1 MAKSRAGGSRSYLRG
16 KLGSDVYSIG
26 KDGKGKKQQ
35 VVRALAETVKNPQT
49 IAQMRGRMIMSTV
62 MQAQSAMAFIVDH
75 SFDGVPAGQPSISEF
90 IRRNYELIK
99 ADVASHPSSGNS
111 FGLVKYQEKGVHG
124 GAFVVSNGNAQL
136 PSNVEFNFDQLYP
149 GINFTGLASGF
160 TAGDFRSLL
169 GLNVGDYFTLVH
181 ISSDPG
187 RLIAHRIKIID
198 TLPDAT
204 VITDANANKLFE
216 VESINDTDKNGVE
229 FDVAADG
236 QSLKVN
242 TVTSS
247 ALGAGLILSKKEGG
261 QWTHNKCTLD
271 LGNQTMRWS
280 ADVALPTY
288 PVGSERFLN
297 GGDL

>member
-99 ADVASHPSSGNS
+99 DDVAAHPSAGNQ
-111 FGLVKYQEKGVHG
+111 FGLVKYQEKGVRG

-136 PSNVEFNFDQLYP
+136 PSNVEFDFDNLYP

-160 TAGDFRSLL
+160 NAGDFRSLL

-181 ISSDPG
+181 ISDSPG
-187 RLIAHRIKIID
+187 RLVAHRIKITD

-204 VITDANANKLFE
+204 VITDANASQLFE
-216 VESINDTDKNGVE
+216 VESINDTDQNGIE

-236 QSLKVN
+236 LSLKVY
-242 TVTSS
+242 TVATS
-247 ALGAGLILSKKEGG
+247 ALGAGLILSKKVGG

>member
-62 MQAQSAMAFIVDH
+62 MQAQSAMAYIVDH

-99 ADVASHPSSGNS
+99 ADVAAHPSSGNS
-111 FGLVKYQEKGVHG
+111 FGLVKYQEKGVRG
-124 GAFVVSNGNAQL
+124 GAYVISNGNAQL
-136 PSNVEFNFDQLYP
+136 PSMVEFSFENVEP
-149 GINFTGLASGF
+149 AINFTGLNSGF

-169 GLNVGDYFTLVH
+169 GLAVGDYFTLVWV
-181 ISSDPG
+181 SRNPG
-187 RLIAHRIKIID
+187 RLVAHRIKVAD
-198 TLPDAT
+198 TLADAT
-204 VITDANANKLFE
+204 VVTDANARQLFE
-216 VESINDTDKNGVE
+216 IETINDTEGVGLT

-236 QSLKVN
+236 TSLRIFSN
-242 TVTSS
+242 PTT
-247 ALGAGLILSKKEGG
+247 ADGAGLILSKKVGG
-261 QWTHNKCTLD
+261 QWTHNQCVLD
-271 LGNQTMRWS
+271 IANQQMRFTS
-280 ADVALPTY
+280 DVALPTY

>member
-62 MQAQSAMAFIVDH
+62 MQAQSAMAYIVDH

-99 ADVASHPSSGNS
+99 ADVAAHPTTGNQ
-111 FGLVKYQEKGVHG
+111 FGLVKYQEKGVRG
-124 GAFVVSNGNAQL
+124 GAYVVSNGNAQL
-136 PSNVEFNFDQLYP
+136 PSNVEFSFNDLEPAIKFS
-149 GINFTGLASGF
+149 GLTSGF

-169 GLNVGDYFTLVH
+169 GLNVGDYFTLVWV
-181 ISSDPG
+181 SRGPG
-187 RLIAHRIKIID
+187 RLVAKRIKIID
-198 TLPDAT
+198 TLADAT
-204 VITDANANKLFE
+204 VVTDANASQLFE
-216 VESINDTDKNGVE
+216 VESINDTENAGLT

-236 QSLKVN
+236 TSLRIYSN
-242 TVTSS
+242 PTSMD
-247 ALGAGLILSKKEGG
+247 GAGLILSKKVSG
-261 QWTHNKCTLD
+261 QWTHNKCVLD
-271 LGNQTMRWS
+271 LGDQTMRWAS
-280 ADVALPTY
+280 DVALPTY

>member
-62 MQAQSAMAFIVDH
+62 MQAQSAMAYIVDH

-99 ADVASHPSSGNS
+99 ADVAAHPSAGNQ
-111 FGLVKYQEKGVHG
+111 FGMVKYQEKGVRG
-124 GAFVVSNGNAQL
+124 GAYVVSNGNAQL
-136 PSNVEFNFDQLYP
+136 PSMVEFSVENREP
-149 GINFTGLASGF
+149 TINFVGLASGF
-160 TAGDFRSLL
+160 TAGSFRALL
-169 GLNVGDYFTLVH
+169 GLAVGDYFTLVYVARN
-181 ISSDPG
+181 PG
-187 RLIAHRIKIID
+187 RLVAHRIKITD
-198 TLPDAT
+198 TLTDET
-204 VITDANANKLFE
+204 VITDANARQLFE
-216 VESINDTDKNGVE
+216 VESINALDGETPA
-229 FDVAADG
+229 FDVADDG
-236 QSLKVN
+236 ASLRAFLSPVN
-242 TVTSS
+242 MD
-247 ALGAGLILSKKEGG
+247 GGGLILSKKVSG
-261 QWTHNKCTLD
+261 QWTHNKCVLNLD
-271 LGNQTMRWS
+271 KQTMS
-280 ADVALPTY
+280 FTADVALPTY

>member
-62 MQAQSAMAFIVDH
+62 MQAQSAMAYIVDH

-99 ADVASHPSSGNS
+99 ADVAAHPSADNQ
-111 FGLVKYQEKGVHG
+111 FGLVKYQEKGVRG
-124 GAFVVSNGNAQL
+124 GAYVVSNGNAQL
-136 PSNVEFNFDQLYP
+136 PSMVAFSFEKYQP
-149 GINFTGLASGF
+149 AINFSGLTSGF

-169 GLNVGDYFTLVH
+169 GLAVGDYFTLVWV
-181 ISSDPG
+181 SRNPG
-187 RLIAHRIKIID
+187 RLVANRIKIVD
-198 TLPDAT
+198 TLADAT
-204 VITDANANKLFE
+204 VVTDANASQLFE
-216 VESINDTDKNGVE
+216 VETINDTEGAGIT

-236 QSLKVN
+236 TSLKIYCN
-242 TVTSS
+242 PSS
-247 ALGAGLILSKKEGG
+247 IYGAGLILSKKVSG
-261 QWTHNKCTLD
+261 QWTHNKCVLD
-271 LGNQTMRWS
+271 LGGMAMTFT

-297 GGDL
+297 GGNL

>member
-49 IAQMRGRMIMSTV
+49 IAQMRGRMVMSTV

-99 ADVASHPSSGNS
+99 ADVAANPSTGNQ
-111 FGLVKYQEKGVHG
+111 FGMNKYQEKGVRG

-136 PSNVEFNFDQLYP
+136 PSNVEFDFENLYP
-149 GINFTGLASGF
+149 GINFTGLTSGF
-160 TAGDFRSLL
+160 KAGDFRSLL

-181 ISSDPG
+181 ISSDPA
-187 RLIAHRIKIID
+187 RLVAHRIKIAD

-204 VITDANANKLFE
+204 VITDANASQLFE
-216 VESINDTDKNGVE
+216 VESINDTDQNGVE

-236 QSLKVN
+236 QSLKVS
-242 TVTSS
+242 TVTTS
-247 ALGAGLILSKKEGG
+247 ALGAGLILSKKVSG
-261 QWTHNKCTLD
+261 QWTHNKCVLN
-271 LGNQTMRWS
+271 LGNQQMRWS

>member
-99 ADVASHPSSGNS
+99 VDVVAHPSANNT
-111 FGLVKYQEKGVHG
+111 FGLVKYQEKGVRG
-124 GAFVVSNGNAQL
+124 GAYVVSDGNAQL
-136 PSNVEFNFDQLYP
+136 PSIVEFTFEDLEP
-149 GINFTGLASGF
+149 AINFSGLTSGF

-181 ISSDPG
+181 VSKDPG
-187 RLIAHRIKIID
+187 RLVAHRIKVID
-198 TLPDAT
+198 TLADAT
-204 VITDANANKLFE
+204 VITDANARQLFD
-216 VESINDTDKNGVE
+216 VETINATDGE
-229 FDVAADG
+229 TLSFDVAADG
-236 QSLKVN
+236 ASLRVFCSPA
-242 TVTSS
+242 T
-247 ALGAGLILSKKEGG
+247 ADGAGLILSKKVGG
-261 QWTHNKCTLD
+261 QWTHNKCILD
-271 LGNQTMRWS
+271 IANSQMRYT

>member
-62 MQAQSAMAFIVDH
+62 MQAQSAMAYIVDH

-99 ADVASHPSSGNS
+99 ADVAAHPSAGNQ
-111 FGLVKYQEKGVHG
+111 FGLVKYQEKGIRG
-124 GAFVVSNGNAQL
+124 GRYVVSNGNAQL
-136 PSNVEFNFDQLYP
+136 PSMVSFSLTEGEPKVVF
-149 GINFTGLASGF
+149 GGLSAGF
-160 TAGDFRSLL
+160 TAGDFRTAL
-169 GLNVGDYFTLVH
+169 GLAVGDYFTMVIIEQATH
-181 ISSDPG
+181 G
-187 RLIAHRIKIID
+187 AVAHRLKVSD
-198 TLPDAT
+198 VLADAT
-204 VITDANANKLFE
+204 VITDANAAQLFE
-216 VESINDTDKNGVE
+216 VESVNANDNDTLT
-229 FDVAADG
+229 FDVSQDG
-236 QSLKVN
+236 TTLSVS
-242 TVTSS
+242 TTP
-247 ALGAGLILSKKEGG
+247 AGEYGAGLILSKKVSG
-261 QWTHNKCTLD
+261 QWQHNSCQLSLD
-271 LGNQTMRWS
+271 VDRLNFT

>member
-62 MQAQSAMAFIVDH
+62 MQAQSAMAYIVDH

-99 ADVASHPSSGNS
+99 ADVAAHPSAGNQ
-111 FGLVKYQEKGVHG
+111 FGQNKYQEKGVRG
-124 GAFVVSNGNAQL
+124 GAFIVSNGSAQL
-136 PSNVEFNFDQLYP
+136 PSNVEFDVKDLYP
-149 GINFTGLASGF
+149 GITFNGLKSGF

-169 GLNVGDYFTLVH
+169 GLNVGDYFTMVW
-181 ISSDPG
+181 ISRDPG
-187 RLIAHRIKIID
+187 RLVAKRIKITD
-198 TLPDAT
+198 TLADAT
-204 VITDANANKLFE
+204 VITDANASQLFE
-216 VESINDTDKNGVE
+216 VESINDTDNAGLS
-229 FDVAADG
+229 FDVADDG
-236 QSLKVN
+236 RSLKV
-242 TVTSS
+242 SS
-247 ALGAGLILSKKEGG
+247 APSSMEGAGLILSKKVSG
-261 QWTHNKCTLD
+261 QWTHNKCVLD
-271 LGNQTMRWS
+271 FGDQELFWS

>member
-62 MQAQSAMAFIVDH
+62 MQAQSALAFIVDH

-99 ADVASHPSSGNS
+99 ADVAAHPSDGNK
-111 FGLVKYQEKGVHG
+111 FGLVKYQEKGIRG
-124 GAFVVSNGNAQL
+124 GHYLVSNGNAQL
-136 PSNVEFNFDQLYP
+136 PSMVSFS
-149 GINFTGLASGF
+149 LAEGEPKVIFGDLKAGF
-160 TAGDFRSLL
+160 TAGDFRTAL
-169 GLNVGDYFTLVH
+169 GLAVGDYFTMVIIEAAAH
-181 ISSDPG
+181 G
-187 RLIAHRIKIID
+187 AVAHRLKVTD
-198 TLPDAT
+198 ALADAT
-204 VITDANANKLFE
+204 VITDANAAQLFE
-216 VESINDTDKNGVE
+216 VESVNAEDTDTLT
-229 FDVAADG
+229 FDVSQDG
-236 QSLKVN
+236 TKL
-242 TVTSS
+242 TVATTPSS
-247 ALGAGLILSKKEGG
+247 EFGAGLILSKKVSG
-261 QWTHNKCTLD
+261 QWQHNRCQLSVDVENLRYT
-271 LGNQTMRWS
+271 